1 MKNPDKKYKILLAG
15 GGTGG
20 HLFPAVAIAEKLKE
34 MLPGSEFLFIGTN
47 KKIEANVV
55 PLLGYKFKPIWVKGF
70 ARRLTFDNLL
80 FPVKLLVSTV
90 QALIINFK
98 YKPDLAIGSG
108 GYVSGPAIWAAKK
121 AGAKVVLLEQNSFP
135 GKTTLMLEKHA
146 EKVFTSFEDSVKYFK
161 NKGKVVVS
169 GNPVRVSL
177 KLINKA
183 KAKVLLGID
192 SNSKTILVLGGSL
205 GAKSINEAVAGI
217 ADNLVRN
224 GYTIIWQTGKLYY
237 NTYKDYAK
245 PGIIVKEFIENMEVN
260 FSAADLLVS
269 RAGATTL
276 AEITALGVP
285 SILIPSPNVAANH
298 QFYNAKSLADENAAL
313 LIEDK
318 NIDAEL
324 YDSINSVL
332 ANEEKLNFLKN
343 NSYRLGKRDAVLIVA
358 ETIIKLLAE

>member
-1 MKNPDKKYKILLAG
+1 MINSDKKYRILFAG

-20 HLFPAVAIAEKLKE
+20 HLFPAIAVAEKLKE
-34 MLPGSEFLFIGTN
+34 LMPDSEFLFIGTN

-55 PLLGYKFKPIWVKGF
+55 PLLGFPFKPIWVKGF
-70 ARRLTFDNLL
+70 ARKFTFDNLL
-80 FPVKLLVSTV
+80 FPLKLVVSTI

-98 YKPDLAIGSG
+98 FKPDIAIGSG

-146 EKVFTSFEDSVKYFK
+146 SLVFTSFDDSVKYFK
-161 NKGKVVVS
+161 NKNKVIVS

-183 KAKVLLGID
+183 KAKVLLGLE
-192 SNSKTILVLGGSL
+192 SNSKTILILGGSL

-217 ADNLVRN
+217 ADKLVRN
-224 GYTIIWQTGKLYY
+224 GYTLIWQTGKLYY
-237 NTYKDYAK
+237 DTYRDYTK

-276 AEITALGVP
+276 AEITALGIP

-298 QFYNAKSLADENAAL
+298 QFYNAKSLVDENAAI

-318 NIDAEL
+318 NINDEL
-324 YDSINSVL
+324 FNSINSAL
-332 ANEEKLNFLKN
+332 LNEEKLNYLKN
-343 NSYRLGKRDAVLIVA
+343 NSYRLGKREAVNVIA
-358 ETIIKLLAE
+358 EKIIKLLAE